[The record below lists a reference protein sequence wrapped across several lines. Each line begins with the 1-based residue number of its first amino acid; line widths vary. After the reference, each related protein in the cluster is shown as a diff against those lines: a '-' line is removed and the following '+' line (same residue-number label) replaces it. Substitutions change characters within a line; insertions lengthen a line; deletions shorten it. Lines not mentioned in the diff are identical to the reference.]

1 MACLQRVTAKM
12 TPTIDTRFLRTA
24 QAIAQIWSKD
34 STKVGAVAVGE
45 HRNQVAFGFNGFPPG
60 VEDTPERLLNR
71 DSKLSLTLHAEVNA
85 LSNAPFAVRTLYV
98 THHPCANCVLHILA
112 ARTVGRVVYVT
123 NDDLSDRW
131 AESIATARVLLEGA
145 GVELVGVGL

>member
-1 MACLQRVTAKM
+1 MQPKW
-12 TPTIDTRFLRTA
+12 ITRFMQMAELVA
-24 QAIAQIWSKD
+24 SWSKD
-34 STKVGAVAVGE
+34 PSTQVGAVIVDDKQ
-45 HRNQVAFGFNGFPPG
+45 RVVSVGFNGFPPG

-98 THHPCANCVLHILA
+98 TRHPCANCVLHILA